1 MKKINF
7 LMLIA
12 LAFFLWNC
20 RTELETDSLSNSH
33 THNRNSSKIQF
44 QQFQKETNIKDFKNF
59 LDIASEKKKNAVNKN
74 ADLLLAFKID
84 SENINRLAFND
95 RQTYTFRAYNIFE
108 SPENIYNVLFYKGK
122 TKWEF
127 GLFKIVRNSQ
137 NKTEKIIPI
146 YDSSV
151 GELSV
156 AENSVSGKTS
166 CMMDVYFTEFHC
178 TCPPSWGSCDLCSE
192 CVSESHS
199 YVFTDCGGDG
209 AGNPIFNS
217 GSSGLPIIY
226 PGTIHDTNN
235 PPAYTPIPQNPSP
248 YYFDP
253 NIPPTIDDGYV
264 RAVRSDNFWSQLD
277 ANAKN
282 WAQYNPGMYNALL
295 ENYLNKYTIP
305 NNSNNLQFHNWAI
318 SFLNENPEAW
328 EQFENWFLNPNVD
341 NDILNELKAFL
352 SENNYTVP
360 IFDNSNYPGK
370 NDGMPFEW
378 WKDNNWMKN
387 NIRIDPNRPNEEPNA
402 TELVLFSIYP
412 LQSSFHVKNSNNA
425 LNTANQLVN
434 NGKYTHI
441 HNGKADAFRHTFWNA
456 LDSADFGKKITLLFT
471 KAHEVGSV
479 NHPYEKQMDLHNNEQ
494 GAQLGTNY
502 STFTSGS
509 TIKDAVIN
517 MMDNTSSVWY
527 LTPLAD
533 HDGNNILSNTQIKP
547 TN

>member
-1 MKKINF
+1 MMRKINS

-12 LAFFLWNC
+12 LALFLWSC
-20 RTELETDSLSNSH
+20 RTEVETESLSNSH
-33 THNRNSSKIQF
+33 TRNKNSSKIQF

-59 LDIASEKKKNAVNKN
+59 LDIASEKKKNAANKN
-74 ADLLLAFKID
+74 TDLLLAFKID
-84 SENINRLAFND
+84 TENINRLTFND
-95 RQTYTFRAYNIFE
+95 CQTYTFRAYNIFE
-108 SPENIYNVLFYKGK
+108 SPENIYNVLYYKGK

-156 AENSVSGKTS
+156 AENSVLGKTS

-226 PGTIHDTNN
+226 PGTVHDTNN

-318 SFLNENPEAW
+318 SFLNENPDAW
-328 EQFENWFLNPNVD
+328 EQFENWYLMPSEGKDGDYDAAYWDNPNLTFPPQNLPNWTNFEAAYPKHKNSPYDTPDKMYSSVGGMPYSIYLSSGNENTCALRISKALNYSGVTIPNIPNKTFKGND
-341 NDILNELKAFL
+341 NKYYFL
-352 SENNYTVP
+352 SAKNLLAWMKKTFGTPSGNNYLTG
-360 IFDNSNYPGK
+360 SQG
-370 NDGMPFEW
+370 G
-378 WKDNNWMKN
+378 
-387 NIRIDPNRPNEEPNA
+387 
-402 TELVLFSIYP
+402 T
-412 LQSSFHVKNSNNA
+412 
-425 LNTANQLVN
+425 
-434 NGKYTHI
+434 NGQ
-441 HNGKADAFRHTFWNA
+441 NFP
-456 LDSADFGKKITLLFT
+456 TLLANIKGIYIMIPNVSGGCETATTPATGFC
-471 KAHEVGSV
+471 ASGHADMISGGMCDGGC
-479 NHPYEKQMDLHNNEQ
+479 YF
-494 GAQLGTNY
+494 GATGGVKEI
-502 STFTSGS
+502 F
-509 TIKDAVIN
+509 
-517 MMDNTSSVWY
+517 VWN
-527 LTPLAD
+527 LP
-533 HDGNNILSNTQIKP
+533 
-547 TN
+547 